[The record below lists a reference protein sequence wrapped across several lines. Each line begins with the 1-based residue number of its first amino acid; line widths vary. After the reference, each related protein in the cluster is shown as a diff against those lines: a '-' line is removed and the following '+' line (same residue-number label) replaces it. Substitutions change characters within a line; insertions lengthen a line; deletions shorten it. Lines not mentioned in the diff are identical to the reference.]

1 MDGTRMRTS
10 GGKTLQLQHCST
22 QGKTGLEWATIR
34 LDQLNFKWELDSV
47 MPMVSVAN
55 RPVNEIRNE
64 FWSGFI
70 HSQRAAIQKR
80 AVQRHDC
87 GLCVA
92 DFAHFYEGES
102 AGVAGVPI

>member
-1 MDGTRMRTS
+1 MRTS

-47 MPMVSVAN
+47 MPMVSVAK